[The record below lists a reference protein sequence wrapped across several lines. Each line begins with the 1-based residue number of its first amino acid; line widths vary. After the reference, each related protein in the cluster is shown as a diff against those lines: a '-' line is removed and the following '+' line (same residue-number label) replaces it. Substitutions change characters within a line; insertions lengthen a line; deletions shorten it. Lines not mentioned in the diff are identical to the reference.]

1 MSSNINE
8 TQEIKTVQLSTDKD
22 GLRLDKALCETV
34 TPKLSRAAI
43 QRLIKSGL
51 VFIDGAPV
59 TSIAQKASSMVEY
72 ALHIPKPQPTYVVP
86 EQLPLTILF
95 EDSDL
100 IVVNKSYGM
109 VVHPGAGVNS
119 GTLVNALLHHCGDEL
134 SGIGGKIR
142 PGIVHRLDKDTSGI
156 LVVAKNDTTH
166 QGLAKQFEEHTAS
179 RQYLAITKTIPKKAQ
194 GVIDAPIGRHPKQ
207 RTKMAVNSRGRR
219 AVTHYHV
226 ITPSPPFALISCR
239 LETGRTHQIR
249 VHMAHIGTPIFGDQE
264 YGRSY
269 QPAKHWPEEIRETL
283 INFKRQALHAAT
295 LGFSHP
301 KNGKTLSF
309 QADPPQDFQNL
320 WTNMKKIPYLNE
332 R

>member
-1 MSSNINE
+1 MSSAINE
-8 TQEIKTVQLSTDKD
+8 TQEIKIIRLTPEQD
-22 GLRLDKALCETV
+22 GLRLDKALSLAD
-34 TPKLSRAAI
+34 PLLSRASI

-51 VFIDGAPV
+51 VFIDGDPV
-59 TSIAQKASSMVEY
+59 ISIDQKASCQAEY
-72 ALHIPKPQPTYVVP
+72 ALHIPQPQPTYVVP
-86 EQLPLTILF
+86 EQIPLTILY

-119 GTLVNALLHHCGDEL
+119 GTLVNALLYHCGDDL

-156 LVVAKNDTTH
+156 LVVAKNDIAH
-166 QGLAKQFEEHTAS
+166 QGLAKQFEERTAS
-179 RQYLAITKTIPKKAQ
+179 RQYYAITKTIPKKSQ

-207 RTKMAVNSRGRR
+207 RTKMAVNSRGRK
-219 AVTHYHV
+219 AVTHYQV
-226 ITPSPPFALISCR
+226 ITPSSPFALISCR

-249 VHMAHIGTPIFGDQE
+249 VHMAHIGTPIFGDQM
-264 YGRSY
+264 YGRNF
-269 QPAKHWPEEIRETL
+269 QPPKQWPQEIRDSI

-295 LGFSHP
+295 LGFQHP
-301 KNGKTLSF
+301 KSGKTLSF
-309 QADPPQDFQNL
+309 QADPPTDFQNL
-320 WTNMKKIPYLNE
+320 WTNIKKIPALNK

>member
-1 MSSNINE
+1 MSLAINE
-8 TQEIKTVQLSTDKD
+8 TQEIKIIRLTPEQD
-22 GLRLDKALCETV
+22 GLRLDKALSLAA
-34 TPKLSRAAI
+34 PLLSRATI

-51 VFIDGAPV
+51 VFMDGSPIA
-59 TSIAQKASSMVEY
+59 SLAQKASSQREY
-72 ALHIPKPQPTYVVP
+72 VLHIPQPQPTYVVP
-86 EQLPLTILF
+86 EQLPLTILY

-119 GTLVNALLHHCGDEL
+119 GTLVNALLYHCGDDL

-156 LVVAKNDTTH
+156 LVVAKNDITH
-166 QGLAKQFEEHTAS
+166 QGLAKQFEERTAS
-179 RQYLAITKTIPKKAQ
+179 RQYLAITKSIPKKSQ

-219 AVTHYHV
+219 AVTHYQV
-226 ITPSPPFALISCR
+226 VTPSPPFALISCH

-249 VHMAHIGTPIFGDQE
+249 VHMAHISTPIFGDQL
-264 YGRSY
+264 YGRNF
-269 QPAKHWPEEIRETL
+269 QPPKQWPQEIRDTL
-283 INFKRQALHAAT
+283 INFRRQALHAAT
-295 LGFSHP
+295 LGFQHP
-301 KNGKTLSF
+301 MSGKILSF
-309 QADPPQDFQNL
+309 QTDPPADFQNL
-320 WTNMKKIPYLNE
+320 WKNIKQIPTLNK